1 MLHQTGGATN
11 YSFFVWLI
19 MNREKE
25 GEKEKACGWD
35 IERQIIEKNKQR
47 DRKTEWGRNNRK
59 TEKENRAK
67 ER

>member
-1 MLHQTGGATN
+1 
-11 YSFFVWLI
+11 

-25 GEKEKACGWD
+25 GEKEKAYGWD

-59 TEKENRAK
+59 TEKENRQK
-67 ER
+67 RDDNNEYEGEIMQR